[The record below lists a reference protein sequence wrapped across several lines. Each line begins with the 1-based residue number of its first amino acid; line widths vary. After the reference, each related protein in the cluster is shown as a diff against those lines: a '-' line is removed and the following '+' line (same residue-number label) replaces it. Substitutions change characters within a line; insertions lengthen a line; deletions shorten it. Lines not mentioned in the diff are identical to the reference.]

1 MSVSQVT
8 TGGVLWHF
16 APLDLPILAAWFMHF
31 SLLAIALDVVCII
44 HIMRSGAERFWIY
57 VIVFLPG
64 VGPIAYFVAEIV
76 PRLLDTRTSRSFA
89 RNARNTLDKGRGLR
103 HRLAALDMAD
113 TTENRRLLAEEYVA
127 LGRYD
132 EAIPLYESTLTGFHA
147 DDPTLLLGYARAC
160 YGHNQPQKALD
171 ALDHLKSA
179 DPDFESADG
188 HLLYAKCLEGV
199 GRLGEAI
206 EEYTALATYGTG
218 EEARCRLAML
228 LQQRGDIDGARTLF
242 AEILARAK
250 RATRHYRSTEREWIE
265 IARRLGPAT

>member
-1 MSVSQVT
+1 M
-8 TGGVLWHF
+8 
-16 APLDLPILAAWFMHF
+16 PIY
-31 SLLAIALDVVCII
+31 LLGLALDALCII

-64 VGPIAYFVAEIV
+64 VGPIAYLVAEIL
-76 PRLLDTRTSRSFA
+76 PRLLDTRTSRSLA
-89 RNARNTLDKGRGLR
+89 RNARSTLDKGRGVR
-103 HRLAALDMAD
+103 RRLAALDMAD

-147 DDPTLLLGYARAC
+147 DDPTLLLGYARAT
-160 YGHNQPQKALD
+160 YGQSEPQKALD

-179 DPDFESADG
+179 DPDFESNEG

-199 GRLGEAI
+199 GRLDEAL
-206 EEYTALATYGTG
+206 EEYRSLATYATG

-228 LQQRGDIDGARTLF
+228 LQQRGEIDAARQVF
-242 AEILARAK
+242 AEIQARAK

-265 IARRLGPAT
+265 IARRLGPAA